1 LHSDA
6 PTTRLSEEAIV
17 EGIKESF
24 PVGVTVGVVGL
35 RRIVARVTRST
46 VFRFCE
52 HLKNKLSFEHISC
65 LTGVDKVDHLEVVY
79 HISSYANGCVIEV
92 TVDVPSDDAEV
103 DSVTAL
109 WGGANWHEREAYEL
123 FGIQFKN
130 HPKMERLLLPSDY
143 GYYPFRKEFKLRG
156 R

>member
-1 LHSDA
+1 
-6 PTTRLSEEAIV
+6 
-17 EGIKESF
+17 
-24 PVGVTVGVVGL
+24 
-35 RRIVARVTRST
+35 VTRS
-46 VFRFCE
+46 VLCKLCE
-52 HLKNKLSFEHISC
+52 YLKNTLSFEHISC

-79 HISSYANGCVIEV
+79 HVSSYANECVIEI

-109 WGGANWHEREAYEL
+109 WGGANGHDREACEL
-123 FGIQFKN
+123 FGIRFKN
-130 HPKMERLLLPSDY
+130 HPNMERLLLPSDF